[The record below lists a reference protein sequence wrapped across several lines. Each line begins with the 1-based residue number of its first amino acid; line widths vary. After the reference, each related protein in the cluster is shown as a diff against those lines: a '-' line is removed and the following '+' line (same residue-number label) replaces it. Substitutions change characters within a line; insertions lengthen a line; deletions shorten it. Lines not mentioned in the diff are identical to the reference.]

1 MTMKPIGG
9 TRRAVLRVMDSVALV
24 ITASAGIIIFV
35 AAPFAL
41 LGRWHLLPNWD
52 IFWLFFAF
60 APIVMAWE
68 HLGPYL
74 IVIVAACELNIVVM
88 RPELKKTK
96 IVAAG
101 CFAVCLLAFLWLYAA
116 RRFNIH

>member
-1 MTMKPIGG
+1 
-9 TRRAVLRVMDSVALV
+9 MDSVALV

-41 LGRWHLLPNWD
+41 LDRWHLLPNWN

-60 APIVMAWE
+60 APIVMACD

-74 IVIVAACELNIVVM
+74 IVIVAACELNMVVM
-88 RPELKKTK
+88 EPALKKTK
-96 IVAAG
+96 IVAAV
-101 CFAVCLLAFLWLYAA
+101 CLAVCLVAYLWVYVA